1 MSKKLEQELAEL
13 RRRVEE
19 LERRPVYYPAPV
31 WVQPVYP
38 TPSVPP
44 WPPWQVPIVTCD
56 TVTYSVSATAL
67 DS

>member
-31 WVQPVYP
+31 WVQPAYP
-38 TPSVPP
+38 PNYPHWIPPPTITYGPVSGSVES
-44 WPPWQVPIVTCD
+44 TRGF
-56 TVTYSVSATAL
+56 
-67 DS
+67 